1 MRRSSGFAIWWTR
14 QLIAGLSPAVELLKG
29 ILKMKAI
36 VTILFTMLII
46 GFATPVY
53 DFGAASAQAK
63 QKSPQKKEQEPS
75 PKPKDPTGSLRIPD
89 ATVYDQNG
97 NKLKFYTDLVKGK
110 TVAINFIFTTCTAI
124 CPALTATFRRVQQQ
138 LGERVGQ
145 DVHLISVS
153 VDPTTDV
160 PERLKEYAA
169 KFKAGPGWTFVTGD
183 KVEID
188 SVLLALGT
196 AVANKNDHTPMVLIG
211 NEAAGNWSRAYGLSP
226 PTRLVDLIKAAASKS
241 VATSTKLEREC
252 ISLRPHRDLRAYQ
265 HCRLRIDYWLPS
277 LRSNWQLA
285 SGNRQ

>member
-1 MRRSSGFAIWWTR
+1 
-14 QLIAGLSPAVELLKG
+14 
-29 ILKMKAI
+29 MKAI
-36 VTILFTMLII
+36 VMILFAAFILSTATQFSN
-46 GFATPVY
+46 FAAV
-53 DFGAASAQAK
+53 SAQGRK
-63 QKSPQKKEQEPS
+63 ESRQKKEQEPA
-75 PKPKDPTGSLRIPD
+75 PKPKDLSASLRIPD

-97 NKLKFYTDLVKGK
+97 NRLKFYSDLVKGK

-138 LGERVGQ
+138 LGDRVGQ

-183 KVEID
+183 KGEID

-196 AVANKNDHTPMVLIG
+196 AVANKDDHTPMVLIG
-211 NEAAGNWSRAYGLSP
+211 NESAGNWSRAYGLSP

-241 VATSTKLEREC
+241 VATTNGEGR
-252 ISLRPHRDLRAYQ
+252 
-265 HCRLRIDYWLPS
+265 
-277 LRSNWQLA
+277 
-285 SGNRQ
+285 